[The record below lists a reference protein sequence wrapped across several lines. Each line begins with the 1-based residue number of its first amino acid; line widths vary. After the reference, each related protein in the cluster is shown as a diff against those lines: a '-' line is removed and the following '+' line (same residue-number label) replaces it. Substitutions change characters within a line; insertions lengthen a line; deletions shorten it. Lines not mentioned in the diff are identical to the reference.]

1 MKAAGVITEYN
12 PFHNGHKYQLEQ
24 IRKQTGSD
32 YIIVVMSGDFVQRGQ
47 PAVIDKYSRT
57 RMALECG
64 ADLVLEMPVVC
75 ATASAEYFAAG
86 GVEVLKNTG
95 VADTLCYGVE
105 TVDHDM
111 AELIAGVLKNP
122 PENYS
127 AILKKY
133 MQGGMSFP
141 VARSRA
147 LSKFL
152 ITSDRYTN
160 ADEIFSSCENTD
172 INLLTIHHNKDTEN
186 SEIAD
191 FISSPN
197 NILAIEYEKALIG
210 TGITGFPIKR
220 IGEGYHSVNS
230 DSELASAT
238 AIRKLLFTSD
248 SDSDVSHK
256 NDQLSHIMPQ
266 NCADI
271 LLDCFNAGHIVSPD
285 DISDM
290 LYYRLFSE
298 KDIGFEKYADCTK
311 ELSSKIIKNI
321 YKYESFTQFCELLK
335 SKNLTYTRISRVLIH
350 ILLGIKNDAH
360 ASHQAAPYLRVL
372 GFKKSSAPLMHEIKK
387 RASAPLIAKVADAP
401 YDLISKD
408 IFAAD
413 IYNRLC
419 ADSCNEFTNGIVII

>member
-86 GVEVLKNTG
+86 GVGVLKNTG

-105 TVDHDM
+105 TADHDI
-111 AELIAGVLKNP
+111 AKLIAGVLKNP
-122 PENYS
+122 PEKYS

-133 MQGGMSFP
+133 MQDGMSFP

-147 LSKFL
+147 LSEFL
-152 ITSDRYTN
+152 ISSASGRHADTDDHFTLSAILHNTN
-160 ADEIFSSCENTD
+160 NRI
-172 INLLTIHHNKDTEN
+172 
-186 SEIAD
+186 SEISD

-210 TGITGFPIKR
+210 TGITGFPIQR

-230 DSELASAT
+230 DSMLASAT
-238 AIRKLLFTSD
+238 AIRKLLFTPD
-248 SDSDVSHK
+248 SDSDVLCK
-256 NDQLSHIMPQ
+256 NDKLSRIMPQ
-266 NCADI
+266 SCADI
-271 LLDCFNAGHIVSPD
+271 LLDRFNAGHIVSPD

-290 LYYRLFSE
+290 LYYRLLSE
-298 KDIGFEKYADCTK
+298 KDMGFKKYADCTK
-311 ELSSKIIKNI
+311 ELSSKIVKNI

-350 ILLGIKNDAH
+350 ILLGIKNDDY
-360 ASHQAAPYLRVL
+360 ASYQAAPYLRVL
-372 GFKKSSAPLMHEIKK
+372 GFKKSSAALMHEIKK
-387 RASAPLIAKVADAP
+387 RASAPLITKVADAP
-401 YDLISKD
+401 YDLIAKD

-413 IYNRLC
+413 VYNRLC
-419 ADSCNEFTNGIVII
+419 ANSRNEFTHGIVII

>member
-1 MKAAGVITEYN
+1 MKTAGVITEYN

-24 IRKQTGSD
+24 IKKQTSSD
-32 YIIVVMSGDFVQRGQ
+32 YIIVMMSGNFVQRGQ
-47 PAVIDKYSRT
+47 PAIIDKYSRT

-86 GVEVLKNTG
+86 GIEVLKNTG
-95 VADTLCYGVE
+95 VVDTLCYGVE

-111 AELIAGVLKNP
+111 AKSVAGVLKNP
-122 PENYS
+122 PEEYS
-127 AILKKY
+127 NRLKDY
-133 MQGGMSFP
+133 MQSGMSFP
-141 VARSRA
+141 VARSKA
-147 LSKFL
+147 LSEFL
-152 ITSDRYTN
+152 VSSDKY
-160 ADEIFSSCENTD
+160 TD
-172 INLLTIHHNKDTEN
+172 INSD
-186 SEIAD
+186 IAD

-210 TGITGFPIKR
+210 TDITGFPIQR
-220 IGEGYHSVNS
+220 VGEGYHSTSS

-238 AIRKLLFTSD
+238 AIRKLFSTLDCGDDISQK
-248 SDSDVSHK
+248 VAK
-256 NDQLSHIMPQ
+256 LSHIMPQ

-271 LLDCFNAGHIVSPD
+271 LLESFNAGHIVFPD
-285 DISDM
+285 GISDM

-298 KDIGFEKYADCTK
+298 KDNGFEKYADCTK

-321 YKYESFTQFCELLK
+321 YRYESFTQFCELLK

-350 ILLGIKNDAH
+350 ILLGIKNDDH
-360 ASHQAAPYLRVL
+360 AAYHTAPYLRVL
-372 GFKKSSAPLMHEIKK
+372 GFRKSSAALMHEIKK
-387 RASAPLIAKVADAP
+387 RASAPLITKVADAP

-413 IYNRLC
+413 VYNRLC
-419 ADSCNEFTNGIVII
+419 ANSRNEFTNGIVIV